1 LTIGVALLASACL
14 AAPSATADVWDQTA
28 VGDDDAFSANELI
41 HGSDQLHDLEDAGG
55 LPDQDWFPIRIE
67 AYSSYEVVVDGMVN
81 DLLPGL
87 ALDRVGSTG
96 QSVQSGLPVG
106 LGDALFLGW
115 GSDVPVLDQFIRVGG
130 AACGLNCDTSDQY
143 RIRARETTYL
153 VPRFNNSATQV
164 TVLILHN
171 GSPRSV
177 IVDVFAFGASGAP
190 VGSAIVKTLA
200 PRETWVRSLAGD
212 YPGASGGLR
221 IINDGRYGE
230 LTGKATALEPA
241 TGFTFDT
248 PVLPVAIH

>member
-1 LTIGVALLASACL
+1 M
-14 AAPSATADVWDQTA
+14 P
-28 VGDDDAFSANELI
+28 
-41 HGSDQLHDLEDAGG
+41 
-55 LPDQDWFPIRIE
+55 
-67 AYSSYEVVVDGMVN
+67 N

-87 ALDRVGSTG
+87 TLDRVGPTG
-96 QSVQSGLPVG
+96 QSVQSGLAVG
-106 LGDALFLGW
+106 LGHALFLGW
-115 GSDVPVLDQFIRVGG
+115 GNGNTPIIDQYIRVGG

-164 TVLILHN
+164 TVLILQN

-177 IVDVFAFGASGAP
+177 IVDVFAFDATGAP
-190 VGSAIVKTLA
+190 VGNAIVKTLA
-200 PRETWVRSLAGD
+200 PRETWVRSLAAD

-221 IINDGRYGE
+221 IINDARYGE